1 MKKMMKKARL
11 DGGITG
17 QVIEK
22 SATNRKGKPMGTDI
36 YLRCSIQDYFI
47 KFCESE
53 VSRETIAAKLDKH
66 INVKMDIR
74 DGEWDSCGHEAEPVQ
89 SRIGTYIAIQKIL

>member
-1 MKKMMKKARL
+1 MRKMMKKARS

-17 QVIEK
+17 QVIVK
-22 SATNRKGKPMGTDI
+22 SGVNRKGKPMGEDL

-53 VSRETIAAKLDKH
+53 VSRETIAAMVDKA
-66 INVKMDIR
+66 ITVKMDIR
-74 DGEWDSCGHEAEPVQ
+74 DGEWDNCGHEVEPVQ

>member
-1 MKKMMKKARL
+1 MKKKARS

-17 QVIEK
+17 QVIVK
-22 SATNRKGKPMGTDI
+22 TAKNKRGDPMGEDL

-53 VSRETIAAKLDKH
+53 VSRETVAALESKH
-66 INVKMDIR
+66 ITVKMDIR
-74 DGEWDSCGHEAEPVQ
+74 NGEWDSCGHDEEAVQ
-89 SRIGTYIAIQKIL
+89 SRVGTYIAIQKIL